1 MALPTRMQ
9 LQIVSA
15 DRSLVNETV
24 DEVEIPGS
32 DGYFGVLPGHTPL
45 VALIRIG
52 DASYR
57 SGKGESHVVIGGGF
71 CEVSKDVVTVLCD
84 FAQLPD
90 EIDLAAAQKEK
101 AQAEE
106 EMKTVG
112 PDTFDAVQAR
122 LDAANARVQ
131 VASRH

>member
-1 MALPTRMQ
+1 MPLR
-9 LQIVSA
+9 L
-15 DRSLVNETV
+15 RLVTPERKV
-24 DEVEIPGS
+24 LDAACDEVELPGEE
-32 DGYFGVLPGHTPL
+32 GYFGVLPGHTPL